1 MKLIREKCCCFTG
14 HRRVPELE
22 GLWIRRQL
30 RERMTELYQEGV
42 DTFIAGGALGFDT
55 MAAQEV
61 VRMRDKGAYPF
72 RLVLALPYPG
82 QEAGWPPQ
90 NISTYQGLLRTAD
103 EAIYLSDFYEEDC
116 LLRRNRYMVDNSSC
130 CICYLTTKRGR
141 GGTVYTVKYAMR
153 AGVRLIYLVNQSG
166 AQGMR

>member
-1 MKLIREKCCCFTG
+1 M
-14 HRRVPELE
+14 V
-22 GLWIRRQL
+22 Q
-30 RERMTELYQEGV
+30 V
-42 DTFIAGGALGFDT
+42 LGD
-55 MAAQEV
+55 
-61 VRMRDKGAYPF
+61 
-72 RLVLALPYPG
+72 PG

-116 LLRRNRYMVDNSSC
+116 LLRRNRYMVDNSSR

-141 GGTVYTVKYAMR
+141 GGTVYTVKYAMK

-166 AQGMR
+166 AEEMR